1 MRWMW
6 LQKTDPNRPWAAL
19 SIQIPT
25 KAKFFFSVAMQV
37 EIGDGS
43 STFFG
48 RTASYMGREKQIS
61 HQDYLQRYQ
70 KTESTSALSRKHYVP
85 IKWVSDIRG
94 AITVG
99 VMVEYL
105 QL

>member
-1 MRWMW
+1 MDQTHFLAGPLVTWVEKSR
-6 LQKTDPNRPWAAL
+6 
-19 SIQIPT
+19 SCT
-25 KAKFFFSVAMQV
+25 KITCSGTK
-37 EIGDGS
+37 
-43 STFFG
+43 
-48 RTASYMGREKQIS
+48 
-61 HQDYLQRYQ
+61 